1 MIEMVEAMAKDPGHL
16 VEVRLKEIRD
26 SLTERLTAARRWSP
40 ARQRRG
46 ISLGREH
53 TETTGSAC
61 AAGSSAGDE
70 SSCFS
75 TKSHR
80 REHPVASLEHTMRPS
95 KYRSF
100 SFARGFA
107 MPFTER
113 AIDPNNLEFMRAA
126 FNKAC
131 ERLGLQCRREDRITD
146 VVVDTIIEIAAT
158 GERDPDRVCELVLV
172 HLKESER
179 DVA

>member
-1 MIEMVEAMAKDPGHL
+1 MSGRNHIVVSIPSPHL
-16 VEVRLKEIRD
+16 NTRG
-26 SLTERLTAARRWSP
+26 SLANN
-40 ARQRRG
+40 
-46 ISLGREH
+46 
-53 TETTGSAC
+53 
-61 AAGSSAGDE
+61 
-70 SSCFS
+70 
-75 TKSHR
+75 
-80 REHPVASLEHTMRPS
+80 
-95 KYRSF
+95 RSF

-158 GERDPDRVCELVLV
+158 GERDPDRVCELVLL
-172 HLKESER
+172 HLKEPQR
-179 DVA
+179 DVAETVRSAVDEAGSPR

>member
-1 MIEMVEAMAKDPGHL
+1 MQGVQPVMKALCLRRNHIVVSIPSPHL
-16 VEVRLKEIRD
+16 NTRC
-26 SLTERLTAARRWSP
+26 SLANN
-40 ARQRRG
+40 
-46 ISLGREH
+46 
-53 TETTGSAC
+53 
-61 AAGSSAGDE
+61 
-70 SSCFS
+70 
-75 TKSHR
+75 
-80 REHPVASLEHTMRPS
+80 
-95 KYRSF
+95 RSF

-146 VVVDTIIEIAAT
+146 VVVDAIIEIAAT

-172 HLKESER
+172 HLKEPQW
-179 DVA
+179 DVTQALRSAVDEAGSPR